1 MYILGVRSMAGVEAV
16 RDGSLLPDAAPA
28 PAPAPA
34 SAPEP
39 ALPLVDGMGGS
50 AAAESGLPH
59 LSWLAFH
66 SSRTVGLGSLACHA
80 GCAYMY
86 LATSNNTSGNTSNRD
101 TAIHASEQDTR

>member
-16 RDGSLLPDAAPA
+16 RDGSLLPDADPA
-28 PAPAPA
+28 PAPAPEA
-34 SAPEP
+34 

-86 LATSNNTSGNTSNRD
+86 LATSSNTSNRD